1 MANSSPRLSTAELR
15 RRLQAPA
22 GVPAPIAPPEP
33 TPAPPAAAPPP
44 RAAAPRFTL
53 PANIPDLPVE
63 DDATV
68 AFADLAHQ
76 PMAPAPVPV
85 KSRAPTPAPQP
96 RPVPQIPT
104 RGSNPRVSR
113 PVLPD
118 VYAEPAPIIPAQAP
132 VAYADPL
139 HQENEQLQGLLDE
152 MRQLLQE
159 ASDQEQKTQKSLTER
174 DIQLAEA
181 VAKIKALE
189 EIIALK
195 PKTRGELEEWA
206 DELERDNA
214 KLEQQRRAMDEDR
227 KQLREDEAAL
237 EKQMRE
243 MEVQMARERAMLA
256 RQEQELRRLNAEI
269 QHELESMQRGDGVL
283 RDRLQVFQRRHAEVV
298 GSEVPMAEPITPGP
312 RGTYGPVPTAQA
324 AAAPPPAKKS
334 DSTGLLRKIFRGDK
348 S

>member
-22 GVPAPIAPPEP
+22 GIPAPVAPE
-33 TPAPPAAAPPP
+33 PAPPAAPPP

-76 PMAPAPVPV
+76 PMAPAPAPAPPAPV
-85 KSRAPTPAPQP
+85 KSRTPTPAPQP
-96 RPVPQIPT
+96 RPVPQVPT

-113 PVLPD
+113 PALPD
-118 VYAEPAPIIPAQAP
+118 VYAEPAPIIPTQAP

-139 HQENEQLQGLLDE
+139 QQENEQLQGLLDE

-159 ASDQEQKTQKSLTER
+159 ASDQEQKTQKALDAR
-174 DIQLAEA
+174 DAQLAEA
-181 VAKIKALE
+181 ITKIKALE
-189 EIIALK
+189 EIVNLK

-206 DELERDNA
+206 DELEQDSA

-243 MEVQMARERAMLA
+243 MEVGMARERAMLA

-269 QHELESMQRGDGVL
+269 QHELEAMQRGDGVL
-283 RDRLQVFQRRHAEVV
+283 RDRLQVFQRRHAEVT
-298 GSEVPMAEPITPGP
+298 GGEVPMAEPITPGP
-312 RGTYGPVPTAQA
+312 RGNYPTAQA
-324 AAAPPPAKKS
+324 AVPTPPAKKS
-334 DSTGLLRKIFRGDK
+334 DSTGLLRTIFRGDK